1 MPFAGIA
8 GHANAILSIKR
19 ILNSGRVAHAYL
31 FSGPEGVG
39 KKKVATAFVE
49 ALFCASREGCG
60 ACISCRKIASGNHP
74 DIHTLEPDG
83 QFIKVDQVRALQKDL
98 AFRPYEAPRKACI
111 IDGADRFNQSSG
123 NSLLKTL
130 EEPPGN
136 ALIILLASTLDAVL
150 PTIRSRC
157 QQISFSGVPVDEI
170 SGYLES
176 TGIDHDS
183 ARVAASLA
191 DGSIA
196 KAVSLCSEEL
206 MAERADV
213 IARACSLSG
222 RNMND
227 LFSFGEM
234 FDKDRE
240 KTLKSLEI
248 LTSFWR
254 DMLHLASGSCAVVNS
269 DLSALLERETCRRST
284 EALLRGLESLG
295 KTRQAILRNANV
307 RLAMDVLSM
316 QLGATNK

>member
-8 GHANAILSIKR
+8 GHANAILSIGR

-39 KKKVATAFVE
+39 KKKVATAFIE
-49 ALFCASREGCG
+49 ALFCASGEGCG

-176 TGIDHDS
+176 TGIDQDS

-196 KAVSLCSEEL
+196 KAISLCSEEL

-213 IARACSLSG
+213 IARACSISVK
-222 RNMND
+222 NMND
-227 LFSFGEM
+227 LFSFGEL

-254 DMLHLASGSCAVVNS
+254 DMMHLASGSCAVVNS
-269 DLSALLERETCRRST
+269 DLRVLLERETCRRSR
-284 EALLRGLESLG
+284 EALLRGLESLV

-307 RLAMDVLSM
+307 RLAMDVLGM
-316 QLGATNK
+316 QLAI

>member
-1 MPFAGIA
+1 MPFDEIA
-8 GHANAILSIKR
+8 GHTNAIFNIRR
-19 ILNSGRVAHAYL
+19 ILKSGRVAHAYL
-31 FSGPEGVG
+31 FSGPEGIG
-39 KKKVATAFVE
+39 KKKVATAFIE
-49 ALFCASREGCG
+49 ALFCETGAGCG
-60 ACISCRKIASGNHP
+60 SCISCRKIASGNHP
-74 DIHTLEPDG
+74 DIHSLEPDG

-98 AFRPYEAPRKACI
+98 AYRPYEAPRKACI
-111 IDGADRFNQSSG
+111 IDGADRFNPSSG

-136 ALIILLASTLDAVL
+136 ALIILLASNIEAVL

-157 QQISFSGVPVDEI
+157 QQVTFSGVPADEI
-170 SGYLES
+170 SAYLER

-196 KAVSLCSEEL
+196 KATSLCSEEL

-222 RNMND
+222 KNMID
-227 LFSFGEM
+227 LFAFGEL

-248 LTSFWR
+248 LTGFWR
-254 DMLHLASGSCAVVNS
+254 DMLHLASGSCDVVNS
-269 DLSALLERETCRRST
+269 DLSTLLERETCRRST
-284 EALLRGLESLG
+284 EALLRDIENLG

-307 RLAMDVLSM
+307 RLSMDVLGM
-316 QLGATNK
+316 QLGAANK

>member
-1 MPFAGIA
+1 MPFTEIA
-8 GHANAILSIKR
+8 GHANAILAIKR
-19 ILNSGRVAHAYL
+19 ILTSGRVAHAYL
-31 FSGPEGVG
+31 FSGPEGIG

-49 ALFCASREGCG
+49 ALFCASGRGCG
-60 ACISCRKIASGNHP
+60 GCVSCRKIASGNHP
-74 DIHTLEPDG
+74 DIHFLEPDG

-98 AFRPYEAPRKACI
+98 AYRPFEAPRKACI
-111 IDGADRFNQSSG
+111 IDGADRFNPSSG

-136 ALIILLASTLDAVL
+136 ALIILLASAPGAVL

-157 QQISFSGVPVDEI
+157 QQISFAGVPVDDI
-170 SGYLES
+170 CSYLENS
-176 TGIDHDS
+176 GIDSAS

-206 MAERADV
+206 MAERADI
-213 IARACSLSG
+213 IARACRLTG
-222 RNMND
+222 KNMND
-227 LFSFGEM
+227 LFSFAEL

-254 DMLHLASGSCAVVNS
+254 DMLHLASGAGAVVNF
-269 DLSALLERETCRRST
+269 DLAELLQRETGRRSA
-284 EALLRGLESLG
+284 EVLLQGLESLA
-295 KTRQAILRNANV
+295 KTRRAILRNANV
-307 RLAMDVLSM
+307 RLSMDVLSM
-316 QLGATNK
+316 QLAI

>member
-1 MPFAGIA
+1 MPFAEIA
-8 GHANAILSIKR
+8 GHANAINAIKR

-31 FSGPEGVG
+31 FSGPDGVG
-39 KKKVATAFVE
+39 KKKVATAFIE
-49 ALFCASREGCG
+49 ALFCEKREGCG

-83 QFIKVDQVRALQKDL
+83 QFIKVDQVRALQKEL

-111 IDGADRFNQSSG
+111 IDGADRFNLSSG

-136 ALIILLASTLDAVL
+136 ALIILLASNIETVL

-157 QQISFSGVPVDEI
+157 QQISFGGVPVAEI
-170 SGYLES
+170 AAYLES
-176 TGIDHDS
+176 AGIDHDS

-196 KAVSLCSEEL
+196 KAASLCSEEL

-213 IARACSLSG
+213 IARACSLSAN
-222 RNMND
+222 NMND
-227 LFSFGEM
+227 LFSFGEL

-240 KTLKSLEI
+240 KTLKFLEI

-254 DMLHLASGSCAVVNS
+254 DMLHLASGSCEVVNS
-269 DLSALLERETCRRST
+269 DLSPLLERETSRRSA
-284 EALLRGLESLG
+284 EVLLRGLESLG

-316 QLGATNK
+316 QLAI